1 MPYRIKAQNVK
12 TGQTIT
18 RLVMEGD
25 NPKTL
30 VDAKA
35 VAQEFALSHG
45 RLGLWEPVIEYYDN
59 TTSIANPDYDRTT
72 GTISKFLG

>member
-1 MPYRIKAQNVK
+1 MPYRIKARSTK

-25 NPKTL
+25 DPKTIA
-30 VDAKA
+30 DANA
-35 VAQEFALSHG
+35 VAIEFALSHG
-45 RLGLWEPVIEYYDN
+45 RGGPWEPVVEYYDS
-59 TTSIANPDYDRTT
+59 TTSWANPDYDRKT